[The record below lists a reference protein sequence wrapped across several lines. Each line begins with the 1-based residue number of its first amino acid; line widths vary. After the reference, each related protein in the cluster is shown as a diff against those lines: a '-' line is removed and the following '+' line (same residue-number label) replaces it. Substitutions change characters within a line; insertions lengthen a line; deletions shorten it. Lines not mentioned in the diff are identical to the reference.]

1 MQAWKLGPA
10 LAMGNTVV
18 MKVAEQTPLSALHVA
33 SLVKEVRNTQSIHLW
48 IDSIPQAGFPEG
60 VVNVLAG
67 YGHTAGQAIS
77 SHMGVDKV

>member
-33 SLVKEVRNTQSIHLW
+33 ALTKE
-48 IDSIPQAGFPEG
+48 AGFPDG
-60 VVNVLAG
+60 VVNIIP
-67 YGHTAGQAIS
+67 GQFC
-77 SHMGVDKV
+77 KNCEFLK